1 MSKLFSPI
9 TMNGLTLPNRIVIPP
24 MDQYSAVEGMPST
37 WHSMHYGHLA
47 VSGAGLLI
55 VEATAVDPIGRISP
69 NDLGLWNVEQ
79 EQAHRQMLHFIRRV
93 SRMPVGIQL
102 GHAGRKGSTA
112 RPWDNRGALF
122 PGDSGWNVCAPSSVK
137 YDESAPVP
145 IALTASDIPSL
156 IQSFADAATRAH
168 RAGYDLIELHAAHG
182 YLLHQFLSP
191 LTNFR
196 ADAYGGELEQ
206 RMRFP
211 LEVFKAVRNAVPS
224 STPVGIR
231 VSGSD
236 FVEGGWDVEE
246 CALFARELEILGCS
260 FIHVSGGGLS
270 PDQKI
275 TLAPGYQ
282 VSMATRVKAETSM
295 PTIAVGLITEPELA
309 AGIVE
314 TDQADMVAI
323 GRAMLYDPRW
333 AWHAAAKLGV
343 KINNVPRQYLRC
355 EPRTAKGLFS

>member
-1 MSKLFSPI
+1 MTKLFSPI

-24 MDQYSAVEGMPST
+24 MDQYSAVDGIAAT

-55 VEATAVDPIGRISP
+55 VEATAVEATGRISP
-69 NDLGLWNVEQ
+69 NDLGMWNDEQ
-79 EQAHRQMLHFIRRV
+79 ELAHRKMLHFIRKV
-93 SRMPVGIQL
+93 SHMPIGVQL
-102 GHAGRKGSTA
+102 GHAGRKGSSAT
-112 RPWDNRGALF
+112 PWSGRGALS
-122 PGDSGWNVCAPSSVK
+122 PDDGGWNVCAPSSIQ
-137 YDESAPVP
+137 YDQKSPIP
-145 IALTASDIPSL
+145 IALTSGDIAPL
-156 IQSFADAATRAH
+156 IKAFVDAAVRAH
-168 RAGYDLIELHAAHG
+168 HAGYDLIELHAAHG

-196 ADAYGGELEQ
+196 TDEFGGELEQ

-211 LEVFKAVRNAVPS
+211 LEVFKAVRAAVPAS
-224 STPVGIR
+224 MPVGVR

-236 FVEGGWDVEE
+236 FVEDGWNVEE
-246 CALFARELEILGCS
+246 CATFAAELEGLGCS

-282 VSMATRVKAETSM
+282 VGMATQIKAATNM

-314 TDQADMVAI
+314 TGQADMVAI

-333 AWHAAAKLGV
+333 GWHAAAKLGV
-343 KINNVPRQYLRC
+343 KVSDAPRQYLRC
-355 EPRTAKGLFS
+355 EPRTVKGLFV